1 MRWRKTGSSAA
12 VPPLTLVSAARA
24 PRRLRLLAIWA
35 IAPKARPARSF
46 ISVVIATD
54 QPLPTP
60 PTMFSSGIRASL
72 MKTSLNS
79 PSPVIWTSG
88 LASTPGWSMSIR
100 K

>member
-12 VPPLTLVSAARA
+12 VPPLTRVSAASA
-24 PRRLRLLAIWA
+24 LSLRRVFEIEA

-46 ISVVIATD
+46 ISVVIATL

-60 PTMFSSGIRASL
+60 PTTLASGTLASS
-72 MKTSLNS
+72 MKISLNS
-79 PSPVIWTSG
+79 PSPVICTSG
-88 LASTPGWSMSIR
+88 RTWTPGWSMSIR

>member
-12 VPPLTLVSAARA
+12 VPPLTRVSAASA
-24 PRRLRLLAIWA
+24 LSRLRLLEIWA
-35 IAPKARPARSF
+35 IAPKASPARSF
-46 ISVVIATD
+46 ISVVIATV

-60 PTMFSSGIRASL
+60 PTTFASGIRASS

-88 LASTPGWSMSIR
+88 RASTPACSMSIR

>member
-1 MRWRKTGSSAA
+1 MTGSSAA
-12 VPPLTLVSAARA
+12 VPPLTRVSLASS
-24 PRRLRLLAIWA
+24 PSRLRLLAICA
-35 IAPKARPARSF
+35 IAPKASPARSF

-60 PTMFSSGIRASL
+60 PTTLASGIRASS

-88 LASTPGWSMSIR
+88 LASTPCCSMSIR

>member
-1 MRWRKTGSSAA
+1 M
-12 VPPLTLVSAARA
+12 
-24 PRRLRLLAIWA
+24 
-35 IAPKARPARSF
+35 APKASPARSF
-46 ISVVIATD
+46 ISVVIATA

-60 PTMFSSGIRASL
+60 PTTFSSGIRASS

-88 LASTPGWSMSIR
+88 FASTPSCSMSIR

>member
-1 MRWRKTGSSAA
+1 M
-12 VPPLTLVSAARA
+12 
-24 PRRLRLLAIWA
+24 
-35 IAPKARPARSF
+35 APKASPARSF
-46 ISVVIATD
+46 ISVVIATP

-60 PTMFSSGIRASL
+60 PTTLASGIRASS

-88 LASTPGWSMSIR
+88 LASTPSCSMSIR

>member
-1 MRWRKTGSSAA
+1 MPLAEDRVVGRGAA
-12 VPPLTLVSAARA
+12 VDAGLGGELLS
-24 PRRLRLLAIWA
+24 RLRLLAIWA
-35 IAPKARPARSF
+35 IAPKASPARSF
-46 ISVVIATD
+46 ISVVIATV

-60 PTMFSSGIRASL
+60 PTTFASGIRASS

-88 LASTPGWSMSIR
+88 LASTPSCSMSIR

>member
-12 VPPLTLVSAARA
+12 VPPLTRVSAASEL
-24 PRRLRLLAIWA
+24 RRLSVFAICA

-46 ISVVIATD
+46 ISVVIATV

-60 PTMFSSGIRASL
+60 PTTLASGIRASS
-72 MKTSLNS
+72 MKISLNS

-88 LASTPGWSMSIR
+88 RTCTPGCSMSIR